1 MGHGGRVFQAADN
14 IGISPHEILDFSAN
28 INAFFDL
35 SAIKRLIEEH
45 LDYIH
50 IYPDPNLKRGR
61 DTLADFLHLPT
72 ENIAVGNG
80 ASHLIHLLP
89 QALRP
94 KKVLI
99 PVPTFSEYER
109 GAVNAGAEVSFIRLK
124 EDEGFCL
131 RAESLLSSLD
141 PSIDMVILCNPNNPT
156 GQLLLQEDLEEIE
169 RHLRKDGTWLVVDEA
184 FIDFVPEQKR
194 PYFLEKTINGRIVL
208 LRSPTKCLAI
218 PGLRLGYLAAPR
230 NVIHSINALTP
241 PWSVNCF
248 AQMVLENIQAL
259 YKLFEKDLPQL
270 FAERN
275 FLKGELEKNFK
286 VFPSEANFLLFK
298 SKGFTSANL
307 SEALLKHRILVR
319 DCRNF
324 RELGGEFARVAV
336 RGREENLKL
345 IKAIR
350 EVT

>member
-1 MGHGGRVFQAADN
+1 MGHGGRVFQAAEN
-14 IGISPHEILDFSAN
+14 LGISPYEILDFSAN

-50 IYPDPNLKRGR
+50 VYPDPDLKRGR
-61 DTLADFLHLPT
+61 DALAEFLHLPT
-72 ENIAVGNG
+72 ENVAVGNG

-109 GAVNAGAEVSFIRLK
+109 GVLSAGAEISFLRLQ

-131 RAESLLSSLD
+131 RAESLLSTLD
-141 PSIDMVILCNPNNPT
+141 PSVDMVILCNPNNPT
-156 GQLLLQEDLEEIE
+156 GQLLLQEELEEIE

-194 PYFLEKTINGRIVL
+194 PYLLEKTIDGRVVL

-230 NVIHSINALTP
+230 TVIHSVIALTP

-248 AQMVLENIQAL
+248 AQLILENFQDL
-259 YKLFEKDLPQL
+259 YEVFKKGLPQL

-275 FLKGELEKNFK
+275 FLKGELGKNFK

-298 SKGFTSANL
+298 SKGFTSTNP
-307 SEALLKHRILVR
+307 SKALLKHRILVR
-319 DCRNF
+319 DCMNF
-324 RELGGEFARVAV
+324 RGLDEGFTRVAV
-336 RGREENLKL
+336 RGRDENLKL